1 MLDSNQDGM
10 VNSEELR
17 DMLSRLGFK
26 DVINDTLITSLIN
39 DATRNG
45 KLIHSIDK
53 MQCRNELKF
62 DLMRSYGFHTHTC
75 WIELS

>member
-45 KLIHSIDK
+45 KLIHIVCPSSIDK
-53 MQCRNELKF
+53 MQC
-62 DLMRSYGFHTHTC
+62 
-75 WIELS
+75 